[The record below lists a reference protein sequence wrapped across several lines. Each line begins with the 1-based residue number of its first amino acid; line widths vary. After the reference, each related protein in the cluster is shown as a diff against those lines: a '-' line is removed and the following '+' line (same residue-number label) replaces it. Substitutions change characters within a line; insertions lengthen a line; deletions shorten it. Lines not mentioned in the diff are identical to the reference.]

1 MILKGKNFVLRYPKI
16 SDLNSYHKNK
26 NDKTLEGGFNRFEYP
41 YSKLE
46 AKKHLIR
53 AIESNRKKNKT
64 REIFVIDIEGKA
76 VGEVGLED
84 IIPRLKAKSHSFIG
98 KEYRNKGIVTSA
110 RKLLI
115 EYAFKKYKLRRI
127 YCIVRTANKA
137 SKRVTEKVG
146 YKLEGIAKNDV
157 LKKGKYYDNYVYA
170 ITK

>member
-1 MILKGKNFVLRYPKI
+1 MILKGKNFILRYPRM
-16 SDLNSYHKNK
+16 SDLDSYYENK
-26 NDKTLEGGFNRFEYP
+26 NDKSLEEGFNRFEYP
-41 YSKLE
+41 HPKLE
-46 AKKHLIR
+46 AKKHLER
-53 AIESNRKKNKT
+53 AIKSNRKKNKT
-64 REIFVIDIEGKA
+64 REIFVIDIKGKA

-84 IIPRLKAKSHSFIG
+84 IIPKLKAKSHSFIG
-98 KEYRNKGIVTSA
+98 KDYRNKGITTAA

-127 YCIVRTANKA
+127 YCTVRVTNKA